1 MEKSNETISNL
12 KKPFDS
18 FSEIE
23 DFFLRII
30 EKTEF
35 LLLTIESDVI
45 MEQKYSPIIHRHLQ
59 SILELLEKGK
69 TYTQD
74 SGKIFFIESTNE
86 QLKNDLSNIINS
98 IKNYFKEFEVFS
110 VSSKIRM
117 EKLLQRHDVLI
128 VNQWEDLKK

>member
-98 IKNYFKEFEVFS
+98 IKNYFKEFEAFG